1 MNKKMRDLLEKIN
14 SKKVLAKSF
23 MEEDNKDIKKANAL
37 LDEIDKLEEEYKAE
51 ERLYK
56 LEKEFFMELID
67 QVSINALSKRD
78 LLLIL
83 KALEYTNEN
92 TGLEDFIDLR
102 NNIVKEICFLTETTE
117 EDFINYLESSK

>member
-1 MNKKMRDLLEKIN
+1 
-14 SKKVLAKSF
+14 
-23 MEEDNKDIKKANAL
+23 
-37 LDEIDKLEEEYKAE
+37 
-51 ERLYK
+51 
-56 LEKEFFMELID
+56 MELID

-117 EDFINYLESSK
+117 EDFINYLESRKKILSLFKFQYI